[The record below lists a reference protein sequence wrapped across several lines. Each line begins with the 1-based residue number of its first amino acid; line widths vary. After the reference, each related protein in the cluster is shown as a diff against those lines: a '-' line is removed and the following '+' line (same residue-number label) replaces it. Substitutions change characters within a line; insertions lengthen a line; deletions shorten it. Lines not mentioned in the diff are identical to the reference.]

1 MPRGV
6 SAVLVAQRRPLLNPL
21 IHREIFYILQSS
33 MLILDRMDLH
43 YTYVFGEAD
52 LAEVDIYVLGQSL
65 YDHWSRPPSEF
76 WCHPIFLFN

>member
-6 SAVLVAQRRPLLNPL
+6 SAVSVAQRRPLLNPL

-33 MLILDRMDLH
+33 MLILNRVDLN

-52 LAEVDIYVLGQSL
+52 PAQAEVDIYVVGQSL
-65 YDHWSRPPSEF
+65 RLSS
-76 WCHPIFLFN
+76 